1 MHRVPLIA
9 VCCIGGTEDGGSL
22 PSDGCRTE
30 GPPLTSSLFSRHL
43 RQYTTHISSVY
54 KKTYFQAAATVSRL
68 LLLRRPPIFLLRA
81 LNASL
86 LDYRVFRYVFFF
98 SKIIQIVD
106 VFFCPNRTNCWC
118 VVLCPKCWMPFW
130 TTLIRPSSTSFN
142 TQTPIRYSD
151 LETISA
157 HAHIPHIQHVVYADL
172 ENISAYICGYPQR
185 IWAYPHI
192 PRNP

>member
-98 SKIIQIVD
+98 PKSYKLSMCFFAQIVQIVD
-106 VFFCPNRTNCWC
+106 V
-118 VVLCPKCWMPFW
+118 
-130 TTLIRPSSTSFN
+130 
-142 TQTPIRYSD
+142 
-151 LETISA
+151 
-157 HAHIPHIQHVVYADL
+157 
-172 ENISAYICGYPQR
+172 
-185 IWAYPHI
+185 
-192 PRNP
+192 

>member
-22 PSDGCRTE
+22 PSDRCRTE
-30 GPPLTSSLFSRHL
+30 GPPLTSSLFSCHL

-98 SKIIQIVD
+98 Q
-106 VFFCPNRTNCWC
+106 NHTNCRC
-118 VVLCPKCWMPFW
+118 VFLPKSYKLLMCS
-130 TTLIRPSSTSFN
+130 TLPEMLNAILDHTYSSIIN
-142 TQTPIRYSD
+142 LI
-151 LETISA
+151 
-157 HAHIPHIQHVVYADL
+157 
-172 ENISAYICGYPQR
+172 
-185 IWAYPHI
+185 
-192 PRNP
+192 